1 MVPRSLVAVV
11 AVVIAAW
18 LAVGRGGGGDD
29 LGAAGPAA
37 VSSGPDARAQRQ
49 IEDARRREIEDARRR
64 LGSRADFRIPP
75 AAIARKNANDIWWT
89 VIERVFHE
97 FLGEPYNSAR
107 FDVLTTGQRAL
118 YVIHM
123 IEAEL
128 YNGGF
133 HQLYSNST
141 GDLADEAP
149 AALHRIGAG
158 AHAGV
163 FERANATLTRGG
175 GTVPGGQPARWRLLE
190 RLGETDLDRFDD
202 AWYDLGDGTGRS
214 VLARRAA
221 AYVRAHPGEFLAGAP

>member
-18 LAVGRGGGGDD
+18 LAVGRGGAGDD
-29 LGAAGPAA
+29 LGAAGTAA
-37 VSSGPDARAQRQ
+37 VPAGPEARVQRQ
-49 IEDARRREIEDARRR
+49 IEDSRRRDVEDARRR
-64 LGSRADFRIPP
+64 LGSRADFRIPA
-75 AAIARKNANDIWWT
+75 AAIAGKNANDVWWT
-89 VIERVFHE
+89 VIQRVFHE

-141 GDLADEAP
+141 GDLADEA
-149 AALHRIGAG
+149 ADALHRIGAR

-175 GTVPGGQPARWRLLE
+175 TVPAGQPARWRLLD

-214 VLARRAA
+214 VLARRAG
-221 AYVRAHPGEFLAGAP
+221 AYVRAHPGEFLADGA